1 MTHHLI
7 NPEEKI
13 AEYRQAARKA
23 ERSAVEAK
31 EPDISA
37 AYFQIM
43 RTWIYLADELEREMA
58 FRERDTSHAEDADGE
73 VFVRPWT
80 DRPTHK
86 SH

>member
-1 MTHHLI
+1 MTERLT

-13 AEYRQAARKA
+13 EEYRQAARRA
-23 ERSAVEAK
+23 EQSAGEAK
-31 EPDISA
+31 DPDIQA

-58 FRERDTSHAEDADGE
+58 FGAHDTASREDDGD
-73 VFVRPWT
+73 VFVPPRA
-80 DRPTHK
+80 DRHAHK